1 MIFLHFLNPFFICF
15 KLSLYLTKTVNS
27 IFLHSK
33 IRLFTFDVL
42 YIPLIKFFVLAE
54 NSTVFQAKNVSMK
67 KYHFLNNLCVSSF
80 SYSKSQFWGVKIT
93 IQESFHPPSW
103 INSNNWNGGRKM
115 ITLLAPKNKFFYFLP
130 VLIKKLHFQ
139 RLL

>member
-67 KYHFLNNLCVSSF
+67 KYHILNNLCVF
-80 SYSKSQFWGVKIT
+80 FFFLLKKSILRSENNDT
-93 IQESFHPPSW
+93 RILPP
-103 INSNNWNGGRKM
+103 
-115 ITLLAPKNKFFYFLP
+115 A
-130 VLIKKLHFQ
+130 
-139 RLL
+139 